1 MKVLKSSFAF
11 CFYRFNKWRYDY
23 KNYVIFI
30 LLFIMIFQYTR
41 GIYAMSQLTGERVT
55 PWLFTF
61 LFCDY
66 YVAIGVLKIFIFF
79 GVVLLFC
86 NAPFRDN
93 TIIYLISRSNR
104 LIWLVGDLI
113 YIVLTSV
120 IYIGSIFVI
129 NMICFLPRITFLNDW
144 GKVIGTLAYTDAQM
158 QYAST
163 LVVSPLILDQYSYW
177 EATLLTFVLSSLGC
191 IFLGVLIYTINSL
204 SNSYGKGISC
214 AVFFILLSPAVNY
227 LEKPFFSYISP
238 MTWVS
243 IEQLQ
248 PIKRDGAYPNLR
260 YTIIAYLLI
269 IMFMSLLL
277 FFNRMKIQITSDH

>member
-66 YVAIGVLKIFIFF
+66 YVAMGVLKIFIFF

-129 NMICFLPRITFLNDW
+129 NMICFLPRITFLKDW

>member
-23 KNYVIFI
+23 KNYVIVI

-41 GIYAMSQLTGERVT
+41 GIYAMSQLTGERIT

-66 YVAIGVLKIFIFF
+66 YVAMGVLKIFIFF

-86 NAPFRDN
+86 DAPFRDN

-113 YIVLTSV
+113 YIVLASV
-120 IYIGSIFVI
+120 IYIGNIFVI
-129 NMICFLPRITFLNDW
+129 NMICFLPRITFLKDW

-191 IFLGVLIYTINSL
+191 IFLGVLIYTINTL
-204 SNSYGKGISC
+204 SNSYGKGIAC

-227 LEKPFFSYISP
+227 LEKPFFSFISP

-243 IEQLQ
+243 IEQIQ
-248 PIKRDGAYPNLR
+248 PIKRGAYPNLR

-269 IMFMSLLL
+269 IMFMIFLL
-277 FFNRMKIQITSDH
+277 FFNRMRIQITSDH